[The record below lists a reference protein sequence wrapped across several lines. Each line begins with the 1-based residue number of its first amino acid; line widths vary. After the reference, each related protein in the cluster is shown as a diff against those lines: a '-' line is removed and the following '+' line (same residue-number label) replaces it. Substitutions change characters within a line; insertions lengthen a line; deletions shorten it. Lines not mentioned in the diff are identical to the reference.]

1 MNIGSVRMT
10 ERHLTNDPP
19 TQTQIDEAVAD
30 VDEHIDEAFRTV
42 DAGKARTI
50 IGVSGTVTTMT
61 ALAMGLKEYDHT
73 VVDGHRLSLEDA
85 YAVDDKF
92 LRMTR
97 AERREYK
104 TIHPAVSM
112 WSAAAL
118 WSGAVCWRVSA
129 KPPRPIMV
137 KPSIRSLPANT
148 VCWTALCSIMVAG
161 CWLNSV
167 SGKCLQRAEPL
178 SKQPGGLF
186 VGEGSGYAATAA
198 RSAATR
204 KQCSGQEIAY
214 NRKVGLRGEMVYAV
228 DLKSIASACGF
239 ESHRRH
245 LEIGLWP
252 MPFLRLC
259 RGLSP
264 VASPTAPLVRGA
276 RSSLCG
282 ELIRPKQKAVRLCGV
297 VTMYLM
303 KRGIHMASRWT
314 DVERVEQGALPT
326 MLAQAV
332 IAGTALTVGAIACS
346 GFYLSMIGNVAAL
359 LPWAT
364 IVILIAV
371 AFTYIVGFALLWC
384 AEALT
389 LRANDKLKPWLYGVV
404 GLIGYGVWG
413 MFVMSAMMNTLNQP
427 LNGVV
432 LSNGDVMALTVNY
445 AVFGF
450 IAFLLAQAYAPKS
463 PPRRD

>member
-1 MNIGSVRMT
+1 
-10 ERHLTNDPP
+10 
-19 TQTQIDEAVAD
+19 
-30 VDEHIDEAFRTV
+30 
-42 DAGKARTI
+42 
-50 IGVSGTVTTMT
+50 
-61 ALAMGLKEYDHT
+61 
-73 VVDGHRLSLEDA
+73 
-85 YAVDDKF
+85 
-92 LRMTR
+92 
-97 AERREYK
+97 
-104 TIHPAVSM
+104 
-112 WSAAAL
+112 
-118 WSGAVCWRVSA
+118 
-129 KPPRPIMV
+129 
-137 KPSIRSLPANT
+137 
-148 VCWTALCSIMVAG
+148 
-161 CWLNSV
+161 
-167 SGKCLQRAEPL
+167 
-178 SKQPGGLF
+178 
-186 VGEGSGYAATAA
+186 
-198 RSAATR
+198 
-204 KQCSGQEIAY
+204 
-214 NRKVGLRGEMVYAV
+214 MVYAV

-252 MPFLRLC
+252 MRFLWLC

-264 VASPTAPLVRGA
+264 VGFAEGPLVKEA
-276 RSSLCG
+276 RSLLCG
-282 ELIRPKQKAVRLCGV
+282 EHIRPKQKAVRLCGV
-297 VTMYLM
+297 VTLYLM

-413 MFVMSAMMNTLNQP
+413 MFVMSTMMNTLNQP

-432 LSNGDVMALTVNY
+432 LSNSDVMALTVNY

-450 IAFLLAQAYAPKS
+450 IAFLLAQAYAPKIATKKGLTIGLMVVQIVLAIIGIIVLVMMFS
-463 PPRRD
+463 ALSR

>member
-1 MNIGSVRMT
+1 MPIN
-10 ERHLTNDPP
+10 
-19 TQTQIDEAVAD
+19 EALFAAMKAASY
-30 VDEHIDEAFRTV
+30 IKPN
-42 DAGKARTI
+42 AGKSYKLQRVAEELIAKQAPDNPKCRVEDAFAPMADGYAVPLRVFTPLVAYGAPLPEALEESSANGTPVASAISAILPAVLPKVLPKILIKESTSSGNADGISGNANTELPSVTPRGTILFFHGGGWTTGGINLYTQACAHMAVRLQRRVISVEYRLAPEYRFPTAVEDCYEVARQLFAGELPI
-50 IGVSGTVTTMT
+50 SGVGGGTV
-61 ALAMGLKEYDHT
+61 A
-73 VVDGHRLSLEDA
+73 
-85 YAVDDKF
+85 AVH
-92 LRMTR
+92 
-97 AERREYK
+97 
-104 TIHPAVSM
+104 HPQS
-112 WSAAAL
+112 
-118 WSGAVCWRVSA
+118 
-129 KPPRPIMV
+129 
-137 KPSIRSLPANT
+137 
-148 VCWTALCSIMVAG
+148 
-161 CWLNSV
+161 
-167 SGKCLQRAEPL
+167 
-178 SKQPGGLF
+178 
-186 VGEGSGYAATAA
+186 
-198 RSAATR
+198 
-204 KQCSGQEIAY
+204 
-214 NRKVGLRGEMVYAV
+214 
-228 DLKSIASACGF
+228 
-239 ESHRRH
+239 
-245 LEIGLWP
+245 
-252 MPFLRLC
+252 
-259 RGLSP
+259 
-264 VASPTAPLVRGA
+264 ASPTAPPSSEGA

-450 IAFLLAQAYAPKS
+450 IAFLLAQAYAPKIATKKGLTIGLMVVQIVLAIIGIIVLVMMFS
-463 PPRRD
+463 ALSH